1 MDLFTLALNFFLI
14 ANPIGNV
21 PPIVALIKDFS
32 FERQKK
38 IVFREAIFALLI
50 AIGFQFAGSHLL
62 SLLEIKTYTVSIAG
76 GIVLLIVAMGMIFP
90 KPVAQEV
97 QALKHEPFVVPI
109 ATPIIT
115 GGGVMSSIMIYMELT
130 QNTFLV
136 TSALIVAWCGV
147 LPVMLSAP
155 YLKKIL
161 GDRGLL
167 AMEQIMGMVL
177 ALLSMRLV
185 VQGMKIYFTGNT

>member
-50 AIGFQFAGSHLL
+50 AIGFQFAGSQLL
-62 SLLEIKTYTVSIAG
+62 FLLEIQTYTVSIAG
-76 GIVLLIVAMGMIFP
+76 GIILLIVAMGMIFP
-90 KPVAQEV
+90 KPAVQEV

-155 YLKKIL
+155 YLKKIM